1 MYIKIPY
8 LRQHHAMHSY
18 LILKLADAIYSSMI
32 SMMWLMFMPFIS
44 LYIKDQIHLKMQE
57 TTSKTSF

>member
-1 MYIKIPY
+1 
-8 LRQHHAMHSY
+8 MHSY

-32 SMMWLMFMPFIS
+32 SMMWLMFMSFIS